1 MDFIDLYKKTGFVE
15 FFIIILEA
23 MDFRQKLNYHN
34 GNESDDAI
42 NEFIKLVKNYSQ
54 NQKPSLQDFVFW
66 FETSDL
72 LFIRENKSIDSV
84 KISTIHGAKG
94 LESKIVILIDSGILP
109 ANQNKIFF
117 DDNDNIFFPGKAS
130 NISDNMN
137 EILKNNDQDFDEYLR
152 LLYVAISRA
161 KQKLI
166 ICGYSNS
173 KPHEDSWYNICYNSL
188 LNHSDL
194 EEKKLII
201 KDGIE
206 INDEIKDI
214 YSILMDDKWADDQYL
229 FEFIKQN
236 EECLNDNY
244 WAGVDI
250 FEIINNIKI
259 EMASFDE
266 ELYLAD
272 QNKQM
277 NNSRSLDKIFLKL
290 HQNIYSLNTFN
301 ETYRKARPNLNRSII
316 RLYGIELSDKT
327 IIITGG
333 TLKLKQKMIGEN
345 FDIELKNLKRV
356 QTYLHKQGIIDRAG
370 LID

>member
-1 MDFIDLYKKTGFVE
+1 MKFMPIFTEPEYCDLWSTCYPE
-15 FFIIILEA
+15 HE
-23 MDFRQKLNYHN
+23 
-34 GNESDDAI
+34 I
-42 NEFIKLVKNYSQ
+42 NE
-54 NQKPSLQDFVFW
+54 
-66 FETSDL
+66 
-72 LFIRENKSIDSV
+72 
-84 KISTIHGAKG
+84 
-94 LESKIVILIDSGILP
+94 
-109 ANQNKIFF
+109 
-117 DDNDNIFFPGKAS
+117 
-130 NISDNMN
+130 
-137 EILKNNDQDFDEYLR
+137 
-152 LLYVAISRA
+152 
-161 KQKLI
+161 
-166 ICGYSNS
+166 
-173 KPHEDSWYNICYNSL
+173 
-188 LNHSDL
+188 
-194 EEKKLII
+194 
-201 KDGIE
+201 
-206 INDEIKDI
+206 EIKDI
-214 YSILMDDKWADDQYL
+214 YSILMDDKWSDDKYL
-229 FEFIKQN
+229 LEFIKQN

-244 WAGVDI
+244 WTGVEM

-259 EMASFDE
+259 EIASFDE

-356 QTYLHKQGIIDRAG
+356 QTYLNKQGIIDRAG

>member
-1 MDFIDLYKKTGFVE
+1 MKFMPIFTEPEYCDLWSTCYPE
-15 FFIIILEA
+15 HE
-23 MDFRQKLNYHN
+23 
-34 GNESDDAI
+34 I
-42 NEFIKLVKNYSQ
+42 NE
-54 NQKPSLQDFVFW
+54 
-66 FETSDL
+66 
-72 LFIRENKSIDSV
+72 
-84 KISTIHGAKG
+84 
-94 LESKIVILIDSGILP
+94 
-109 ANQNKIFF
+109 
-117 DDNDNIFFPGKAS
+117 
-130 NISDNMN
+130 
-137 EILKNNDQDFDEYLR
+137 
-152 LLYVAISRA
+152 
-161 KQKLI
+161 
-166 ICGYSNS
+166 
-173 KPHEDSWYNICYNSL
+173 
-188 LNHSDL
+188 
-194 EEKKLII
+194 
-201 KDGIE
+201 
-206 INDEIKDI
+206 EIKDI
-214 YSILMDDKWADDQYL
+214 YSILMDDKWSDDKYL
-229 FEFIKQN
+229 LEFIKQN

-244 WAGVDI
+244 WSGVDM

-301 ETYRKARPNLNRSII
+301 ETYRKARPNLSRSII

-356 QTYLHKQGIIDRAG
+356 QTYLNKQGIIDRTG